1 MTQMDRQGRMA
12 EIGSRIKEARIAA
25 GMSQEDFA
33 LKMGRSGRHWAWKM
47 EAGQIGLSAEELP
60 RVSEV
65 LGRSVQWLVGGRG
78 EVFEVE
84 DPEVRMF
91 FIQHEWTDF
100 NEDEQDMIRKTLRL
114 AVSYKSARNWL
125 ARDEH

>member
-12 EIGSRIKEARIAA
+12 EIGSRIKEARIAI

-33 LKMGRSGRHWAWKM
+33 LMMGRSGRHWAWKM

-60 RVSEV
+60 RVAEV
-65 LGRSVQWLVGGRG
+65 LGRSVQWLLGGRS

-100 NEDEQDMIRKTLRL
+100 SKDEQDMIRHSLRM
-114 AVSYKSARNWL
+114 AVSYKSARKTQTH
-125 ARDEH
+125 EP